1 MDGFLRIFSTM
12 KSVNLDKIY
21 YLQLLS
27 TGGSKIPIF
36 SALRKEKAN
45 CL

>member
-1 MDGFLRIFSTM
+1 MDGFLKLFSTM
-12 KSVNLDKIY
+12 KLVNLDKIY

-27 TGGSKIPIF
+27 TDGSKIPIF
-36 SALRKEKAN
+36 SELRKGKAN